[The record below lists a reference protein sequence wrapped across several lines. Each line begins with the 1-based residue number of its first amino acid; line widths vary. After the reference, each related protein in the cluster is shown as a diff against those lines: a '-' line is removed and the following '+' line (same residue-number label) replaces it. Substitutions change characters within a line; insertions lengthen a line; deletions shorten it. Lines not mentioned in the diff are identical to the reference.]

1 MVVRTGCRRSASAGT
16 APGGPGGTVYRIDL
30 AAEPVDGRAND
41 ELARFLASEFGTG
54 RDAVEIRSGRSS
66 RRKLVRI
73 GDPPARPPWFA
84 G

>member
-1 MVVRTGCRRSASAGT
+1 MVVRTGCRRSAAAGAT
-16 APGGPGGTVYRIDL
+16 PGEAGGTVYRIDL

-41 ELARFLASEFGTG
+41 ELARFLASEFGTV

-73 GDPPARPPWFA
+73 GDPPARPPWFT